1 MAAYGNIMTAKI
13 MPPGLGEAILEFAVA
28 IEGMTTPSEIIE
40 ALDAIIH
47 GHCRIHVLGAAIL
60 PPRWGG
66 WREGEAGRTVHLSN
80 SAPKG
85 WWDEYMELRRS
96 DYDPHVA
103 MAHLGFAP
111 YTWSEVLR
119 MLDPIGVDRWPN
131 ELALRY
137 GMRDGLTC
145 PIGGKWVVVY
155 WAAKDLSSSLS
166 QQTRALLALAASL
179 VAIRLQK
186 IIRPDPDRIG
196 RGAALTQRELAVLR
210 LLSVGKQLAA
220 IATHL
225 GIGEETVR
233 SHLKKA
239 ETKLGVRNRT
249 HAVAQAMRRHLIP

>member
-1 MAAYGNIMTAKI
+1 
-13 MPPGLGEAILEFAVA
+13 
-28 IEGMTTPSEIIE
+28 
-40 ALDAIIH
+40 
-47 GHCRIHVLGAAIL
+47 VLGAGLL
-60 PPRWGG
+60 PPRWGD
-66 WREGEAGRTVHLSN
+66 WRTDERTVHLSK

-85 WWDEYMELRRS
+85 WWDEYVELRRK

-111 YTWSEVLR
+111 YTWAEVLR

-155 WAAKDLSSSLS
+155 WSPKDLSGSLS
-166 QQTRALLALAASL
+166 EQTRALLAMAASL

-186 IIRPDPDRIG
+186 VTHLSPDRLE
-196 RGAALTQRELAVLR
+196 RGAALTHRELAVLR

-239 ETKLGVRNRT
+239 QTKLGVRNRT

>member
-1 MAAYGNIMTAKI
+1 MLARII
-13 MPPGLGEAILEFAVA
+13 PPGLGEALLEFAVA
-28 IEGMTTPSEIIE
+28 VDGMSTPSDIIE
-40 ALDAIIH
+40 ALDTITYA
-47 GHCRIHVLGAAIL
+47 HCRIHVLGAGLL
-60 PPRWGG
+60 PPRWGDSD
-66 WREGEAGRTVHLSN
+66 ASRTVYLSN

-85 WWDEYMELRRS
+85 WWDEYMELRRK

-103 MAHLGFAP
+103 MARLGFAP

-155 WAAKDLSSSLS
+155 WSPKDLSGSLS
-166 QQTRALLALAASL
+166 QQTRALLAMAASL

-186 IIRPDPDRIG
+186 IIHPHPDRIG

-210 LLSVGKQLAA
+210 L
-220 IATHL
+220 HL
-225 GIGEETVR
+225 DRQGTGR
-233 SHLKKA
+233 D
-239 ETKLGVRNRT
+239 R
-249 HAVAQAMRRHLIP
+249 HASRAWP

>member
-1 MAAYGNIMTAKI
+1 MLTRIL
-13 MPPGLGEAILEFAVA
+13 PPGLGEAILDFAVA
-28 IEGMTTPSEIIE
+28 IEGMSTPSEIIE
-40 ALDAIIH
+40 ALDKITYE
-47 GHCRIHVLGAAIL
+47 HCRIHVLGAAMM
-60 PPRWGG
+60 PPRWGAV
-66 WREGEAGRTVHLSN
+66 REGEAGRTVYLSK

-85 WWDEYMELRRS
+85 WWDEYMELRRK

-111 YTWSEVLR
+111 YTWSEVLK

-145 PIGGKWVVVY
+145 PIGGKWVVGY
-155 WAAKDLSSSLS
+155 WAKKVLSGSLS
-166 QQTRALLALAASL
+166 QQTRALLAMAANLA
-179 VAIRLQK
+179 AIRLQK
-186 IIRPDPDRIG
+186 VTHLDADRIG
-196 RGAALTQRELAVLR
+196 RGAGLTHRELAVLR
-210 LLSVGKQLAA
+210 LLSMGKQLAA

-239 ETKLGVRNRT
+239 ESKLGVHNRT
-249 HAVAQAMRRHLIP
+249 HAVAQAMRRQLIP

>member
-1 MAAYGNIMTAKI
+1 MLTRII
-13 MPPGLGEAILEFAVA
+13 PPGLGEAILDFAVA
-28 IEGMTTPSEIIE
+28 VEGMSTPSEIIE
-40 ALDAIIH
+40 ALDTITYE
-47 GHCRIHVLGAAIL
+47 HCRIHVLGAALL
-60 PPRWGG
+60 PPRWGD
-66 WREGEAGRTVHLSN
+66 WRTDDYGRTVYLSK

-85 WWDEYMELRRS
+85 WWDEYMELRRK

-155 WAAKDLSSSLS
+155 WSPKDLSGSLS
-166 QQTRALLALAASL
+166 EQTRALLAMAASL

-186 IIRPDPDRIG
+186 VTHLHPDRIG
-196 RGAALTQRELAVLR
+196 RGAALTHRELAVLR
-210 LLSVGKQLAA
+210 LLIHGQ
-220 IATHL
+220 ATR
-225 GIGEETVR
+225 GDCDASRDRGGDR
-233 SHLKKA
+233 
-239 ETKLGVRNRT
+239 
-249 HAVAQAMRRHLIP
+249 AQSSQESREQARRP